1 MAPLSPKL
9 MQQRV
14 NRAIDH
20 FGRSVKMTPLPRSEA
35 EFGSTVMR
43 WFRDNIRRGSWF
55 ALVAL
60 AINIGLSFGHIHAID
75 GKGLQ
80 HRLASQIAAIA
91 PSDDAQTPGS
101 HDSDPADLLCP
112 ICVATSAIA
121 HALNSA
127 PPALPLALA
136 EAPIDLTI
144 EHVFGLPQWSRSAF
158 YARGPP
164 IS

>member
-1 MAPLSPKL
+1 
-9 MQQRV
+9 
-14 NRAIDH
+14 
-20 FGRSVKMTPLPRSEA
+20 
-35 EFGSTVMR
+35 MR
-43 WFRDNIRRGSWF
+43 WFRDHIRRGSWL

-60 AINIGLSFGHIHAID
+60 AINLGLSFGHIHAID

-91 PSDDAQTPGS
+91 ASDGGQSRGH

-112 ICVATSAIA
+112 ICVAAGAIG
-121 HALNSA
+121 HGLSSA

-136 EAPIDLTI
+136 EAPIDQTI
-144 EHVFGLPQWSRSAF
+144 EPVFALPQRPRSAF
-158 YARGPP
+158 YSRGPQ